1 MQTAMEFP
9 LGTPYLIINAAN
21 NQALRI
27 QTTNPTEFSKSRII
41 SADPNPNDLAQYF
54 MVEKTGMEDDSYEIV
69 NCISGFVFDEESK
82 EIRLKKGKQV
92 SDQLFKLENIK
103 EDWYWIKCEEE
114 G

>member
-1 MQTAMEFP
+1 MQTAMQFP

-27 QTTNPTEFSKSRII
+27 QSTTPEEFNKSRIV

-54 MVEKTGMEDDSYEIV
+54 MVEKTGLEEDSYEVI

-82 EIRLKKGKQV
+82 
-92 SDQLFKLENIK
+92 
-103 EDWYWIKCEEE
+103 
-114 G
+114 